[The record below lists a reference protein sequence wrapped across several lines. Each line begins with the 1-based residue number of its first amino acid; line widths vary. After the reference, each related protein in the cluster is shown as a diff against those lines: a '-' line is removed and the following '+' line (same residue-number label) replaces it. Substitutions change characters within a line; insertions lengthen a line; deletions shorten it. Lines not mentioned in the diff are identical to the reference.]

1 MLAWGAGTVL
11 FFAAHAASAA
21 VTIDHAAVSCVV
33 AGKYPRFEARFDP
46 AADVSR
52 ARLHFRPAGSPHWY
66 SVAMKSEAGAFT
78 GVLPKPKP
86 TLTKIEYYI
95 EVTDTAFGA
104 NRTREFAPEVDD
116 GPLACKDK
124 VLAAVLEAAS
134 VIVEAPAGAPLV
146 PVGFE
151 PAGVISTT
159 ASPSGPG
166 APSATAGSAGQ
177 GTTSGSSGGGST
189 SVASGGGG
197 IGKTGLIIGGVAAAG
212 AGIAIAAS
220 GGGDDGGSAE
230 PGGGG
235 SAGGGGGGGTAPCTP
250 GPVTASLANQ
260 APAQRC
266 GQRFAVDIVVS
277 NGTCANLQVQSV
289 QLTQTAVAGPFCSA
303 AVTNN
308 TYTPAVTSLTAS
320 QTRTVM
326 NFQSNVFCC
335 AAGTCPGVTTCTYNE
350 TFSVQTS
357 AGPVTAGTMQ
367 VQVAFDPGCPPCP

>member
-1 MLAWGAGTVL
+1 
-11 FFAAHAASAA
+11 
-21 VTIDHAAVSCVV
+21 
-33 AGKYPRFEARFDP
+33 
-46 AADVSR
+46 
-52 ARLHFRPAGSPHWY
+52 
-66 SVAMKSEAGAFT
+66 MKSEAGVFT

-86 TLTKIEYYI
+86 SLTQIEYYI

-159 ASPSGPG
+159 ANPSGPSASSASPG
-166 APSATAGSAGQ
+166 PALPSAPA
-177 GTTSGSSGGGST
+177 GGGGTAST
-189 SVASGGGG
+189 GVTAGGGG
-197 IGKTGLIIGGVAAAG
+197 IGKTALIIGGVAAAG
-212 AGIAIAAS
+212 AGVAIAAS
-220 GGGDDGGSAE
+220 GGGD
-230 PGGGG
+230 GGGD
-235 SAGGGGGGGTAPCTP
+235 SIPTGGGGGGGTAPSGSAPCTP
-250 GPVTASLANQ
+250 GPVTANLANQ

-277 NGTCANLQVQSV
+277 NGTCSSLQVQSV

-308 TYTPAVTSLTAS
+308 SYTPAVTSLTAS

-326 NFQSNVFCC
+326 SFQSNVFCC
-335 AAGTCPGVTTCTYNE
+335 AAGTCPGVTTCNYNE
-350 TFSVQTS
+350 TFVVQTS
-357 AGPVTAGTMQ
+357 AGAVTAGTIPLA
-367 VQVAFDPGCPPCP
+367 VAFDPGCPPCP